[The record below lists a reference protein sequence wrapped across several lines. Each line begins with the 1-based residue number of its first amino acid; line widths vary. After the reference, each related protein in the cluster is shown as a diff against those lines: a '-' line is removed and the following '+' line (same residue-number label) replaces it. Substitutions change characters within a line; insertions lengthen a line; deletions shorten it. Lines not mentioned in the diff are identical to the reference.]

1 MLRVKHILAANI
13 NRAVTGEVLEHI
25 VFHGQQPAGG

>member
-1 MLRVKHILAANI
+1 MKRIPSANI
-13 NRAVTGEVLEHI
+13 NRAVTGEVLENI

>member
-1 MLRVKHILAANI
+1 M
-13 NRAVTGEVLEHI
+13 NRLIAIGLSLLVMENI